1 MEVCAIFLDLQKAF
15 DSVPHRCL
23 LSLLQQMDVHPI
35 LLKWLCSYLT
45 SRVQKVVVNGESSS
59 DIHASSGVP
68 QGSVLGPLLFLL
80 YVNGATNVVF
90 SPGTK
95 LVLYADD
102 MLLFKPIN
110 NAEDFM
116 LLQGDMNS
124 LVQWS
129 TSSFLTFNPQKC
141 KFMIV
146 TRKRNL
152 VHSPSLFLNG
162 QAITRVFHYTYLGV
176 TLTSDLPWSKHIHG
190 LCTKAK
196 KMLGLL
202 YRTFYLH
209 TSTSSLLQLY
219 TSLIRPCLEYACEVW
234 NPHILKDVEK
244 LENVQKFALRLC
256 VKQWDLDYTSLLFI
270 CDLPT
275 LAARQQYF
283 SLCTMYK
290 IVNNLMD
297 FPSDVFIPRVTSR
310 HSTSNRLYLQPFSR
324 TNSYL
329 FSFVPNTCSDW
340 NKLPLCLKSTES
352 LALFK
357 SSLRDWLH
365 I

>member
-1 MEVCAIFLDLQKAF
+1 MIECDHSGVGTRAYRARGHATH
-15 DSVPHRCL
+15 V
-23 LSLLQQMDVHPI
+23 VHAQTAKSNM
-35 LLKWLCSYLT
+35 LLKITLPLMH
-45 SRVQKVVVNGESSS
+45 VNVSPRTESGWTRKNT
-59 DIHASSGVP
+59 DCCKQVRANTDDRASSGTP
-68 QGSVLGPLLFLL
+68 S
-80 YVNGATNVVF
+80 
-90 SPGTK
+90 K
-95 LVLYADD
+95 RR
-102 MLLFKPIN
+102 KI
-110 NAEDFM
+110 
-116 LLQGDMNS
+116 
-124 LVQWS
+124 S
-129 TSSFLTFNPQKC
+129 TSET
-141 KFMIV
+141 
-146 TRKRNL
+146 
-152 VHSPSLFLNG
+152 SPVG
-162 QAITRVFHYTYLGV
+162 VATKTAQVFY
-176 TLTSDLPWSKHIHG
+176 SCILPLSGHVWSMRARFGI
-190 LCTKAK
+190 
-196 KMLGLL
+196 
-202 YRTFYLH
+202 
-209 TSTSSLLQLY
+209 
-219 TSLIRPCLEYACEVW
+219 LII
-234 NPHILKDVEK
+234 ILKDVEK

-275 LAARQQYF
+275 LAARRQYF

-310 HSTSNRLYLQPFSR
+310 HSASNHLYLQTFSR

>member
-1 MEVCAIFLDLQKAF
+1 M
-15 DSVPHRCL
+15 
-23 LSLLQQMDVHPI
+23 
-35 LLKWLCSYLT
+35 
-45 SRVQKVVVNGESSS
+45 NGESSS

-129 TSSFLTFNPQKC
+129 TSSFLTFNPEKC

-176 TLTSDLPWSKHIHG
+176 TLTSDLSWSKHIHG

-275 LAARQQYF
+275 LAARRQYF

-324 TNSYL
+324 TNSYI

-340 NKLPLCLKSTES
+340 NKLPLCLKSTDS
-352 LALFK
+352 LVLFK